1 VGRVSDIAD
10 RFRVAARACASD
22 VFWTPRS
29 TPVEALRR
37 VADQAEELGIE
48 QWDVYAERGAVARL
62 EEEVAGL
69 LGKPAAAMF
78 PSGVMAQQAA
88 LRVHCDRRRS
98 QRVGIPEVSHLL
110 QHEDDGPRLVHG
122 FRFEHLS
129 VGRELPTVAD
139 VDRLGAGLGAI
150 LLELPL
156 RDAGCVL
163 PTWEDLVATTSKAHE
178 LGAAVHLDGAR
189 IWESQ
194 PFYDRPLAEIA
205 GLADTTY
212 VSFYK
217 GLGGLAG
224 ACLVGEQDVVD
235 EAGRWRR
242 RMGGTLFHL
251 TPLAVAALAG
261 LRDYLPRMGEYVAWA
276 RTLAGLL
283 VSAGIRV
290 NPDPPHT
297 NTFELFADGEAEAVN
312 ERAIAFMEETW
323 VQPCGMWRPAHVP
336 GVVTCEV
343 AVHEAALPREP
354 QEVAE
359 WLTEITGSPTAS

>member
-1 VGRVSDIAD
+1 MSDIAD
-10 RFRVAARACASD
+10 RFREVARSCEGD

-29 TPVEALRR
+29 TPAESLRR
-37 VADQAEELGIE
+37 IAEQAEELGIE
-48 QWDVYAERGAVARL
+48 QWDVYAERGAVAQL

-88 LRVHCDRRRS
+88 LRVHCDRRGS
-98 QRVGIPEVSHLL
+98 LRVGIPEISHLL
-110 QHEDDGPRLVHG
+110 QHEDDGPRVLHG

-129 VGRELPTVAD
+129 TGRALPTVED
-139 VDRLGAGLGAI
+139 VDRLGTGLGAV

-156 RDAGCVL
+156 RDAGCLL
-163 PTWEDLVATTSKAHE
+163 PPWDDLVAVTGRARE

-205 GLADTTY
+205 GVADTAY

-224 ACLVGEQDVVD
+224 ACLAGEQDVVD
-235 EAGRWRR
+235 EARRWRK

-251 TPLAVAALAG
+251 TPLAVSALAG
-261 LRDYLPRMGEYVAWA
+261 LRTYLPRMGEYAAWA
-276 RTLAGLL
+276 RALAEAL
-283 VSAGIRV
+283 VARGVKV
-290 NPDPPHT
+290 NPDPPHS
-297 NTFELFADGEAEAVN
+297 NTFELFAEADADAVN
-312 ERAIAFMEETW
+312 GRAIAFMEETW
-323 VQPCGMWRPAHVP
+323 VQPCGLWRPAGIP
-336 GVVTCEV
+336 GVVTTEVTVHDAALTRDPGEV
-343 AVHEAALPREP
+343 AR
-354 QEVAE
+354 
-359 WLTEITGSPTAS
+359 WLWEITGS